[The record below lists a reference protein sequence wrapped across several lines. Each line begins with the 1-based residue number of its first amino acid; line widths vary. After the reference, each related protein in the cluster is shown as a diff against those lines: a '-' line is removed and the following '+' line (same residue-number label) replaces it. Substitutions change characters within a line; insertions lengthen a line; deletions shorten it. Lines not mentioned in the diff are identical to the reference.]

1 MDSILEAIELSAAA
15 VIFCIA
21 VYIFLM
27 LISDMDKIGNEVYS
41 YETENEI
48 CLYSEY

>member
-1 MDSILEAIELSAAA
+1 MDSLLEAIELSAAA

-21 VYIFLM
+21 VYIFMM
-27 LISDMDKIGNEVYS
+27 LASDMDKVGNEVYG

-48 CLYSEY
+48 CFYSGS